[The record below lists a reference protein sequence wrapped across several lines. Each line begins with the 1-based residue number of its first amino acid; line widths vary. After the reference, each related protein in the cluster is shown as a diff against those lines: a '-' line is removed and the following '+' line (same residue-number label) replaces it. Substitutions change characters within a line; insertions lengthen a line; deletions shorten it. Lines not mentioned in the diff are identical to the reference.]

1 MGASGQCGVAVD
13 LERAE
18 EQQATEL
25 ITLFSQLD
33 TVTVRD
39 SRFRYRELAHVEGA
53 LITEVELEIRRRKR
67 RVELLG
73 VAHDIFSMPAWELL
87 LELFLADLLGK
98 PNSVSTVGLDTSIP
112 PSTVQRWLVVLEK
125 LQLVQRRRD
134 PLDKRR
140 QWVSLTR
147 KAHKALRR
155 YFAD

>member
-33 TVTVRD
+33 TVTVGD

>member
-1 MGASGQCGVAVD
+1 MDASAQCGFAVD
-13 LERAE
+13 LEKAE
-18 EQQATEL
+18 EQQTTEL
-25 ITLFSQLD
+25 TALLSRLAMGAGGPFQC
-33 TVTVRD
+33 RD
-39 SRFRYRELAHVEGA
+39 DAHGMGA
-53 LITEVELEIRRRKR
+53 LIMEVTLEIRRRKR

-73 VAHDIFSMPAWELL
+73 VSHDIFSMPAWELL

-112 PSTVQRWLVVLEK
+112 QSTVQRWLVVLEK

-155 YFAD
+155 YFSD